1 MDAPRRQKGAAT
13 PRRQRCPASLST
25 TARNPTV
32 LKLKSAWAATATGAR
47 AALPQNCP
55 RGENRASQQ
64 GCKQNLSNNLVTSGK
79 QGNYYLLNR
88 FTAPAGSTR
97 SSRYRSKR
105 RTQTA
110 LLAGRLSH
118 GGLFRRSH
126 GTAVQPQ
133 SPPDIPVVQAPGLLL
148 PAAVSAN
155 LPPDGSAAIPP
166 GPHRSE

>member
-88 FTAPAGSTR
+88 FTARIERSR

-110 LLAGRLSH
+110 LLARATQPRRLIPALSWHSRAATISTGHTGRASSRIASSSS
-118 GGLFRRSH
+118 GFCES
-126 GTAVQPQ
+126 
-133 SPPDIPVVQAPGLLL
+133 
-148 PAAVSAN
+148 SA
-155 LPPDGSAAIPP
+155 
-166 GPHRSE
+166 